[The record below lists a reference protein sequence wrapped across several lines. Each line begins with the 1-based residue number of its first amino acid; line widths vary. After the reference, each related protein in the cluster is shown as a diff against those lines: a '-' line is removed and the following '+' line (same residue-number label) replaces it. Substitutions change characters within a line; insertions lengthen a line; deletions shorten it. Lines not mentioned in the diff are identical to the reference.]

1 MLVDLIIYLL
11 QLLSFSMVIVII
23 QSGPEMFLLFHR
35 NVIGP
40 LTSIDLTNGI
50 LCIKLFGNIC
60 NTLLMTEALLAW
72 YSLEKIFKNQCEMD
86 NVGTAECFNFF
97 TVSIS
102 AGLTF
107 LVGSVDIIH
116 FRDLERQLG
125 YPMDLRN
132 IYVVNTG

>member
-1 MLVDLIIYLL
+1 
-11 QLLSFSMVIVII
+11 MVIVII

-60 NTLLMTEALLAW
+60 NTLLMTKALLAW
-72 YSLEKIFKNQCEMD
+72 YSLEKILKNQCEMD
-86 NVGTAECFNFF
+86 NVGTADCFNFF

-102 AGLTF
+102 AGLAF
-107 LVGSVDIIH
+107 LLGSVDINH
-116 FRDLERQLG
+116 FKDLERQLG
-125 YPMDLRN
+125 YPLDLSK
-132 IYVVNTG
+132 IYTVDTG

>member
-1 MLVDLIIYLL
+1 MDLIIYLL

-35 NVIGP
+35 NVFGP
-40 LTSIDLTNGI
+40 LTSIDLINGI
-50 LCIKLFGNIC
+50 LWIKLFGNIC

-72 YSLEKIFKNQCEMD
+72 YSIEKILKNQCEMD
-86 NVGTAECFNFF
+86 NIGTAECFNFF

-125 YPMDLRN
+125 YPLDLSN
-132 IYVVNTG
+132 IYTVNTG

>member
-1 MLVDLIIYLL
+1 MAI
-11 QLLSFSMVIVII
+11 MII
-23 QSGPEMFLLFHR
+23 QSGPEMFLFFHR

-40 LTSIDLTNGI
+40 LASFNLINGI

-60 NTLLMTEALLAW
+60 NVLCMTEAFLAW
-72 YSLEKIFKNQCEMD
+72 YIIEKLLKNQYPMD

-107 LVGSVDIIH
+107 LVGSVDVIH

-125 YPMDLRN
+125 YPLDLSN
-132 IYVVNTG
+132 VYTVNTW

>member
-72 YSLEKIFKNQCEMD
+72 YSLEKILKNQCEMD

-102 AGLTF
+102 AGLAF
-107 LVGSVDIIH
+107 LLGNVDINH
-116 FRDLERQLG
+116 FKDLERQLG
-125 YPMDLRN
+125 YPLDLSK
-132 IYVVNTG
+132 IYTVDTG

>member
-1 MLVDLIIYLL
+1 
-11 QLLSFSMVIVII
+11 MVIVII

-72 YSLEKIFKNQCEMD
+72 YSLEKILKNQCEMD
-86 NVGTAECFNFF
+86 NVGTADCFNFF

-102 AGLTF
+102 AGLAF
-107 LVGSVDIIH
+107 LLGSVDINH
-116 FRDLERQLG
+116 FKDLERQLG
-125 YPMDLRN
+125 YPLDLKK
-132 IYVVNTG
+132 IYTVNTG

>member
-1 MLVDLIIYLL
+1 
-11 QLLSFSMVIVII
+11 MVIVII

-35 NVIGP
+35 NVLGP
-40 LTSIDLTNGI
+40 LTSIDLINGI

-72 YSLEKIFKNQCEMD
+72 YSLEKILKNQCEMD

-102 AGLTF
+102 AGLAF
-107 LVGSVDIIH
+107 LLGSVDIHH
-116 FRDLERQLG
+116 FRDIERQLG
-125 YPMDLRN
+125 YPLDLSN
-132 IYVVNTG
+132 IYTVNTG

>member
-1 MLVDLIIYLL
+1 MVPL

-72 YSLEKIFKNQCEMD
+72 YSLEKILKNQCEMD

-97 TVSIS
+97 TISIS
-102 AGLTF
+102 AGLAF
-107 LVGSVDIIH
+107 LLGSVDINH
-116 FRDLERQLG
+116 FKDLERQLG
-125 YPMDLRN
+125 YPLDLSK
-132 IYVVNTG
+132 IYTVDTG

>member
-1 MLVDLIIYLL
+1 
-11 QLLSFSMVIVII
+11 MVIVII

-72 YSLEKIFKNQCEMD
+72 YSLEKILKNQCEMD

-102 AGLTF
+102 AGLAF
-107 LVGSVDIIH
+107 LLGNVDINH
-116 FRDLERQLG
+116 FKDLERQLG
-125 YPMDLRN
+125 YPLDLSK
-132 IYVVNTG
+132 IYTVDTG

>member
-1 MLVDLIIYLL
+1 MDLIIYLL

-72 YSLEKIFKNQCEMD
+72 YSLEKILKNQCEMD
-86 NVGTAECFNFF
+86 NVGTADCFNFF

-102 AGLTF
+102 AGLAF
-107 LVGSVDIIH
+107 LLGSVDINH
-116 FRDLERQLG
+116 FKDLERQLG
-125 YPMDLRN
+125 YPLDLSK
-132 IYVVNTG
+132 IYTVDTG

>member
-1 MLVDLIIYLL
+1 MAI
-11 QLLSFSMVIVII
+11 MII
-23 QSGPEMFLLFHR
+23 QSGPEMFLFFHR

-40 LTSIDLTNGI
+40 LASINLINGL

-60 NTLLMTEALLAW
+60 NVLCMTEAFLAW
-72 YSLEKIFKNQCEMD
+72 YIIEKICKNQCVMD
-86 NVGTAECFNFF
+86 NAGTAECLIFF

-125 YPMDLRN
+125 YPLDLSN
-132 IYVVNTG
+132 IYTADTG

>member
-1 MLVDLIIYLL
+1 MDLIIYLL

-72 YSLEKIFKNQCEMD
+72 YSLEKILKNQCEMD

-102 AGLTF
+102 AGLAF
-107 LVGSVDIIH
+107 LLGSVDINH
-116 FRDLERQLG
+116 FKDLERQLG
-125 YPMDLRN
+125 YPLDLSK
-132 IYVVNTG
+132 IYTVDTG

>member
-1 MLVDLIIYLL
+1 
-11 QLLSFSMVIVII
+11 MVIVII

-72 YSLEKIFKNQCEMD
+72 YSLEKILKNQCEMD
-86 NVGTAECFNFF
+86 NVGTADCFNFF

-102 AGLTF
+102 AGLAF
-107 LVGSVDIIH
+107 LLGSVDINH
-116 FRDLERQLG
+116 FKDLERQLG
-125 YPMDLRN
+125 YPLDLSK
-132 IYVVNTG
+132 IYTVDTG

>member
-1 MLVDLIIYLL
+1 
-11 QLLSFSMVIVII
+11 MVIVII

-72 YSLEKIFKNQCEMD
+72 YSIEKILKNQYEID
-86 NVGTAECFNFF
+86 NIGTAECFNFF

-102 AGLTF
+102 AGLAF
-107 LVGSVDIIH
+107 LLGSVDINH
-116 FRDLERQLG
+116 FKDLERQLG
-125 YPMDLRN
+125 YPLDLSK
-132 IYVVNTG
+132 IYTVDTG

>member
-72 YSLEKIFKNQCEMD
+72 YSLEKILKNQCEMD

-102 AGLTF
+102 AGLAF
-107 LVGSVDIIH
+107 LLGSVDINH
-116 FRDLERQLG
+116 FKDLERQLG
-125 YPMDLRN
+125 YPLDLSK
-132 IYVVNTG
+132 IYTVDTG

>member
-1 MLVDLIIYLL
+1 
-11 QLLSFSMVIVII
+11 MVIVII

-35 NVIGP
+35 NVLGP
-40 LTSIDLTNGI
+40 LTSIDLINGI
-50 LCIKLFGNIC
+50 LWIKLFGNLY

-72 YSLEKIFKNQCEMD
+72 YIIEKLLKNQYPMD

-102 AGLTF
+102 AGLAF
-107 LVGSVDIIH
+107 LLASVDINH

-125 YPMDLRN
+125 YPLDLSN
-132 IYVVNTG
+132 ICTVNTW

>member
-1 MLVDLIIYLL
+1 
-11 QLLSFSMVIVII
+11 MVIVII

-72 YSLEKIFKNQCEMD
+72 YSLEKILKNQCEMD

-125 YPMDLRN
+125 YPLDLSN

>member
-1 MLVDLIIYLL
+1 MG
-11 QLLSFSMVIVII
+11 IVII

-35 NVIGP
+35 NVLGP
-40 LTSIDLTNGI
+40 LTSIDLINGI
-50 LCIKLFGNIC
+50 LWIKLFGHLC

-72 YSLEKIFKNQCEMD
+72 YIIEKILKNQCAMD

-125 YPMDLRN
+125 YPLDLSN
-132 IYVVNTG
+132 IYTVNTG

>member
-1 MLVDLIIYLL
+1 MDLIICLL
-11 QLLSFSMVIVII
+11 QLLSFSMAIVII

-35 NVIGP
+35 NVFGP
-40 LTSIDLTNGI
+40 LTSIDLINGI
-50 LCIKLFGNIC
+50 LWIKLFGNIC

-72 YSLEKIFKNQCEMD
+72 YIIEKILKNQCAMD

-102 AGLTF
+102 AGLTL
-107 LVGSVDIIH
+107 LVGSVDVIH

-125 YPMDLRN
+125 YPLDLSN
-132 IYVVNTG
+132 IYTVNTW

>member
-40 LTSIDLTNGI
+40 LTSIDLINGI

-72 YSLEKIFKNQCEMD
+72 YSLEKILKNQCEMD
-86 NVGTAECFNFF
+86 NVGTADCFNFF

-102 AGLTF
+102 AGLAF
-107 LVGSVDIIH
+107 LLGSVDINH
-116 FRDLERQLG
+116 FKDLERQLG
-125 YPMDLRN
+125 YPLDLSK
-132 IYVVNTG
+132 IYTVDTG

>member
-1 MLVDLIIYLL
+1 
-11 QLLSFSMVIVII
+11 MVIVII

-40 LTSIDLTNGI
+40 LKSIDLTNGI

-72 YSLEKIFKNQCEMD
+72 YSLEKILKNQCEMD

-102 AGLTF
+102 AGLAF
-107 LVGSVDIIH
+107 LLGSVDINH
-116 FRDLERQLG
+116 FKDLERQLG
-125 YPMDLRN
+125 YPLDLSK
-132 IYVVNTG
+132 IYTVDTG

>member
-1 MLVDLIIYLL
+1 
-11 QLLSFSMVIVII
+11 MVIVII

-35 NVIGP
+35 NVFGP
-40 LTSIDLTNGI
+40 LTSIDLINGI
-50 LCIKLFGNIC
+50 LWIKLFGNIC
-60 NTLLMTEALLAW
+60 NTLLMTEGLLAW
-72 YSLEKIFKNQCEMD
+72 YIIEKILKNQCAMD

-125 YPMDLRN
+125 YPLDLRN